1 MKKDINFA
9 LQKLAQVRDI
19 VPSSDALN
27 FFNKLTDAYREGMIT
42 EREIKKIDAQKEI
55 VIRVITEKYSLY
67 HSVFDRIFDERKE
80 GINKSFEIIDKGIK
94 EKDNDLI
101 SMGLGALSK
110 IVSSSPFANIQE
122 LSRLLESG
130 QSIEI

>member
-1 MKKDINFA
+1 MKNNMNLA
-9 LQKLAQVRDI
+9 VQKLSDVKDLIPAT
-19 VPSSDALN
+19 DALK
-27 FFNKLTDAYREGMIT
+27 FFNNLAEAYREGVIT
-42 EREIKKIDAQKEI
+42 EREIKKIDAQKEVLI
-55 VIRVITEKYSLY
+55 HVITKKYDLY
-67 HSVFDRIFDERKE
+67 HSVFDRIFDERKR
-80 GINKSFEIIDKGIK
+80 GIDKSFEIIDKGIK

-101 SMGLGALSK
+101 SMGLGSLSK